1 MFGKY
6 LLDKDIIDKSAFL
19 RIISEQLRGTPG
31 LLETIVELKLLD
43 EEKLVN
49 IVLESNRSNSS
60 LHQLFL
66 QELSEEEQGKV
77 FEKINSSSPS
87 FGQIATEL
95 GIIDNNTFFEMLS
108 TYKDELPK
116 GSEPN
121 ESEPVKDEATVP
133 VTPST
138 SSTTQEDT
146 GTLNIISSAALES
159 LKEVGGISDEEYAR
173 LSAEAAARE
182 GKADDSLE
190 NEKPNIEFSN
200 FQQQVIDLTQGTYFS
215 DLYHVLDN
223 GEIPESFDKV
233 YEQFRI
239 LLGAVKLAEYNLFA
253 KYLMSWE
260 KILTIVVEKEDLVS
274 KNLFGS
280 LKTLFQVYESAINKL
295 LEGLKEEEI
304 FEEDE
309 TKTSLVENIK
319 LGLST
324 LKK

>member
-6 LLDKDIIDKSAFL
+6 LLDKEIIDKSSFL
-19 RIISEQLRGTPG
+19 RVISEQLRGTPG
-31 LLETIVELKLLD
+31 LLETIMTLELLSED
-43 EEKLVN
+43 KLVE
-49 IVLESNRSNSS
+49 IIIESNKSNSS

-66 QELSEEEQGKV
+66 NELNEDQCHQV

-108 TYKDELPK
+108 NYK
-116 GSEPN
+116 SEGPLAVSE
-121 ESEPVKDEATVP
+121 ESQP
-133 VTPST
+133 
-138 SSTTQEDT
+138 QEDA

-159 LKEVGGISDEEYAR
+159 LKEVGGISDEEYER

-182 GKADDSLE
+182 GTNTSGESVEVKTE
-190 NEKPNIEFSN
+190 EVIKVEFNN
-200 FQQQVIDLTQGTYFS
+200 FQQQVVDLTQGSYFS
-215 DLYHVLDN
+215 DLYHTLDH
-223 GEIPESFDKV
+223 GEVSESFDKV

-260 KILTIVVEKEDLVS
+260 KILTIVVEKENLLS
-274 KNLFGS
+274 KNLYEG
-280 LKTLFQVYESAINKL
+280 LKELFQIYENAITKL
-295 LEGLKEEEI
+295 TEGLKEEEI
-304 FEEDE
+304 FDE
-309 TKTSLVENIK
+309 GRVKTDLVDNIK